1 MALETPTKLKI
12 KPLPP
17 SKLREITVQ
26 FNPTAYSIT
35 KPVTWS
41 QQVSAGTST
50 DISKQIAVQ
59 RNLNAPV
66 LQFGGGGSRILNL
79 ELFFDVTEP
88 VMRQGQTVKIDDV
101 RQLTNEIVKLTRIER
116 DANPQ
121 QPPIC
126 ELSWGNP
133 LDAPEFP
140 FIGVVTNLVQ
150 NFTLF
155 KSDGKPLRARLTVT
169 FTEWID
175 REKDLKQTDPEQTT
189 RLVKRGD
196 TLSSLAAEVYGD
208 PNLWRIIAQANNLDD
223 PRHLKVSNPLI
234 IPKLR

>member
-1 MALETPTKLKI
+1 MVLETPTKLTI

-17 SKLREITVQ
+17 SKLPEITVQ

-41 QQVSAGTST
+41 PQSSTGTSAST
-50 DISKQIAVQ
+50 ASTTQSATQI
-59 RNLNAPV
+59 NLNAPV
-66 LQFGGGGSRILNL
+66 LQFGGGGSRTLVL

-88 VMRQGQTVKIDDV
+88 VEGKPVDDV
-101 RQLTNEIVKLTRIER
+101 RQLTNKIVKLTRIER
-116 DANPQ
+116 DTN

-126 ELSWGNP
+126 TVSWGNP
-133 LDAPEFP
+133 LDPPEFP

>member
-1 MALETPTKLKI
+1 MVLETPTKLKI

-17 SKLREITVQ
+17 SKLPEITVQ

-41 QQVSAGTST
+41 PQSSTGTSAST
-50 DISKQIAVQ
+50 ASTTQSATQI
-59 RNLNAPV
+59 NLNAPV
-66 LQFGGGGSRILNL
+66 LQFGGGGSRTLVL

-88 VMRQGQTVKIDDV
+88 VEGKPVDDV
-101 RQLTNEIVKLTRIER
+101 RQLTNKIVKLTRIER
-116 DANPQ
+116 DTN

-126 ELSWGNP
+126 TVSWGNP
-133 LDAPEFP
+133 LDPPEFP

-175 REKDLKQTDPEQTT
+175 RKKDLIQTDPEQTT

>member
-1 MALETPTKLKI
+1 MVLETPTKLMI

-17 SKLREITVQ
+17 SKLPEITVQ

-41 QQVSAGTST
+41 PQSSTGTSAST
-50 DISKQIAVQ
+50 ASTTQSATQI
-59 RNLNAPV
+59 NLNAPV
-66 LQFGGGGSRILNL
+66 LQFGGGGSRTLVL

-88 VMRQGQTVKIDDV
+88 VEGKPVDDV
-101 RQLTNEIVKLTRIER
+101 RQLTNKIVKLTRIER
-116 DANPQ
+116 DTN

-126 ELSWGNP
+126 TVSWGNP
-133 LDAPEFP
+133 LDPPEFP

>member
-1 MALETPTKLKI
+1 MVLETPTKLKI

-17 SKLREITVQ
+17 SKLPEITVQ
-26 FNPTAYSIT
+26 FNPTAYSMT

-41 QQVSAGTST
+41 PQVSAGTST
-50 DISKQIAVQ
+50 DTSKQTAVQ

-66 LQFGGGGSRILNL
+66 LQFGGGGSRTLVL

-88 VMRQGQTVKIDDV
+88 VIDQGKPVDDV
-101 RQLTNEIVKLTRIER
+101 RQLTNKIVKLTRIER

-126 ELSWGNP
+126 EVSWGNP
-133 LDAPEFP
+133 LDPPEFP
-140 FIGVVTNLVQ
+140 FVGVVTNLAQ

-155 KSDGKPLRARLTVT
+155 KSDGRPLRARLTLT

-196 TLSSLAAEVYGD
+196 TLSSLAAEAYGD
-208 PNLWRIIAQANNLDD
+208 PNLWRIIAQANNLDN
-223 PRHLKVSNPLI
+223 PRHLEVSKSLI

>member
-1 MALETPTKLKI
+1 MVLETPTKLTI

-17 SKLREITVQ
+17 SKLPEITVQ

-41 QQVSAGTST
+41 PQSSTGTSAST
-50 DISKQIAVQ
+50 ASTTQSATQ

-66 LQFGGGGSRILNL
+66 LQFGGGGSRTLVL

-88 VMRQGQTVKIDDV
+88 ITDQGKLDDV
-101 RQLTNEIVKLTRIER
+101 RQLTNKILKLTRIER
-116 DANPQ
+116 DANPR

-126 ELSWGNP
+126 KLSWGNP
-133 LDAPEFP
+133 LDPPEFP

-155 KSDGKPLRARLTVT
+155 KSDGKPLRAKLTVT

-175 REKDLKQTDPEQTT
+175 EKNDLTQTDPEQTT
-189 RLVKRGD
+189 RLVKLGD

>member
-1 MALETPTKLKI
+1 MVLETPTKLKI

-17 SKLREITVQ
+17 SKLPEITVQ

-41 QQVSAGTST
+41 SQVSASTST
-50 DISKQIAVQ
+50 ATKGEQSTVQ

-66 LQFGGGGSRILNL
+66 LQFGGGGSRTLVL

-88 VMRQGQTVKIDDV
+88 VEGKPVDDV
-101 RQLTNEIVKLTRIER
+101 RQLTNKIVKLTRIER
-116 DANPQ
+116 DTN

-126 ELSWGNP
+126 TVSWGNP
-133 LDAPEFP
+133 LDPPEFP

>member
-1 MALETPTKLKI
+1 MVLETPTKLTI

-17 SKLREITVQ
+17 SKLPEITVQ

-41 QQVSAGTST
+41 PQSSTGTSAST
-50 DISKQIAVQ
+50 ASTTQSATQI
-59 RNLNAPV
+59 NLNAPV
-66 LQFGGGGSRILNL
+66 LQFGGGGSRTLAL

-88 VMRQGQTVKIDDV
+88 VEGKPVDDV
-101 RQLTNEIVKLTRIER
+101 RQLTNKIVKLTRIER
-116 DANPQ
+116 DTN

-126 ELSWGNP
+126 TVSWGNP
-133 LDAPEFP
+133 LDPPEFP

>member
-17 SKLREITVQ
+17 SKLPEITVQ

-41 QQVSAGTST
+41 PQSSTGTSAST
-50 DISKQIAVQ
+50 ASTTQSATQI
-59 RNLNAPV
+59 NLNAPV
-66 LQFGGGGSRILNL
+66 LQFGGGGSRTLVL

-88 VMRQGQTVKIDDV
+88 VEGKPVDDV
-101 RQLTNEIVKLTRIER
+101 RQLTNKIVKLTRIER
-116 DANPQ
+116 DTN

-126 ELSWGNP
+126 TVSWGNP
-133 LDAPEFP
+133 LDPPEFP

>member
-1 MALETPTKLKI
+1 MVLETPTKLTI

-17 SKLREITVQ
+17 SKLPEITVQ

-41 QQVSAGTST
+41 SQVSASTST
-50 DISKQIAVQ
+50 ATKGEQSTVQ

-66 LQFGGGGSRILNL
+66 LQFGGGGSRTLVL

-88 VMRQGQTVKIDDV
+88 VEGKPVDDV
-101 RQLTNEIVKLTRIER
+101 RQLTNKIVKLTRIER
-116 DANPQ
+116 DTN

-126 ELSWGNP
+126 TVSWGNP
-133 LDAPEFP
+133 LDPPEFP

>member
-1 MALETPTKLKI
+1 MVLETPTKLKI

-17 SKLREITVQ
+17 SKLPEITVQ

-41 QQVSAGTST
+41 SQVSASTST
-50 DISKQIAVQ
+50 ATKGEQSTVQ

-66 LQFGGGGSRILNL
+66 LQFGGGGSRTLVL

-88 VMRQGQTVKIDDV
+88 VTDKGKPVDDV
-101 RQLTNEIVKLTRIER
+101 RQLTNKIVKLTRIER
-116 DANPQ
+116 DTN

-126 ELSWGNP
+126 TVSWGNP
-133 LDAPEFP
+133 LDPPEFP

-155 KSDGKPLRARLTVT
+155 KSDGKPLRV
-169 FTEWID
+169 
-175 REKDLKQTDPEQTT
+175 
-189 RLVKRGD
+189 G
-196 TLSSLAAEVYGD
+196 
-208 PNLWRIIAQANNLDD
+208 
-223 PRHLKVSNPLI
+223 
-234 IPKLR
+234 

>member
-1 MALETPTKLKI
+1 MVLETPTKLTI

-17 SKLREITVQ
+17 SKLPEITVQ

-41 QQVSAGTST
+41 QSST
-50 DISKQIAVQ
+50 DTSASTASTTQSATQ

-66 LQFGGGGSRILNL
+66 LQFGGGGSRTLVL

-88 VMRQGQTVKIDDV
+88 VEGKPVDDV
-101 RQLTNEIVKLTRIER
+101 RQLTNKIVKLTRIER
-116 DANPQ
+116 DTN

-126 ELSWGNP
+126 TVSWGNP
-133 LDAPEFP
+133 LDPPEFP

>member
-1 MALETPTKLKI
+1 MVLETPTKLKI

-17 SKLREITVQ
+17 SKLPEITVQ

-41 QQVSAGTST
+41 SQSSTGTSAST
-50 DISKQIAVQ
+50 ASTTQSATQI
-59 RNLNAPV
+59 NLNAPV
-66 LQFGGGGSRILNL
+66 LQFGGGGSRTLVL

-88 VMRQGQTVKIDDV
+88 VEGKPVDDV
-101 RQLTNEIVKLTRIER
+101 RQLTNKIVKLTRIER
-116 DANPQ
+116 DTN

-126 ELSWGNP
+126 TVSWGNP
-133 LDAPEFP
+133 LDPPEFP

>member
-1 MALETPTKLKI
+1 MVLETPTKLTI

-17 SKLREITVQ
+17 SKLPEITVQ

-41 QQVSAGTST
+41 PQSSTGTSAST
-50 DISKQIAVQ
+50 ASTTQSATQI
-59 RNLNAPV
+59 NLNAPV
-66 LQFGGGGSRILNL
+66 LQFGGGGSRTLAL

-88 VMRQGQTVKIDDV
+88 VTDEGKPVDDV
-101 RQLTNEIVKLTRIER
+101 RQLTNKIVKLTRIER
-116 DANPQ
+116 DTN

-126 ELSWGNP
+126 TVSWGNP
-133 LDAPEFP
+133 LDPPEFP

>member
-12 KPLPP
+12 KPLSP
-17 SKLREITVQ
+17 SKLPEITVQ
-26 FNPTAYSIT
+26 FNPTTYSIT

-41 QQVSAGTST
+41 QSP
-50 DISKQIAVQ
+50 Q

-66 LQFGGGGSRILNL
+66 SQFDGGGSRTLAL

-88 VMRQGQTVKIDDV
+88 VEGKPVDDV
-101 RQLTNEIVKLTRIER
+101 RQLTNKIVKLTRIER

-133 LDAPEFP
+133 LVPPEFP
-140 FIGVVTNLVQ
+140 FVGVVTNLVQ

-175 REKDLKQTDPEQTT
+175 EKNDLTQTDPEQTT
-189 RLVKRGD
+189 RLVKLGD

>member
-1 MALETPTKLKI
+1 MVLETPTKLTI
-12 KPLPP
+12 KPLS
-17 SKLREITVQ
+17 SKLPEITVQ

-41 QQVSAGTST
+41 QSS
-50 DISKQIAVQ
+50 Q

-66 LQFGGGGSRILNL
+66 LQFGGGGSRTLVL

-88 VMRQGQTVKIDDV
+88 VEGKPVDDV
-101 RQLTNEIVKLTRIER
+101 RQLTNKIVKLTRIER
-116 DANPQ
+116 DTN

-126 ELSWGNP
+126 TVSWGNP
-133 LDAPEFP
+133 LDPPEFP

>member
-1 MALETPTKLKI
+1 MVLETPTKLKI

-17 SKLREITVQ
+17 SKLPEITVQ

-41 QQVSAGTST
+41 PQSSTGTSAST
-50 DISKQIAVQ
+50 ASTTQSATQI
-59 RNLNAPV
+59 NLNAPV
-66 LQFGGGGSRILNL
+66 LQFGGGGSRTLVL

-88 VMRQGQTVKIDDV
+88 VEGKPVDDV
-101 RQLTNEIVKLTRIER
+101 RQLTNKIVKLTRIER
-116 DANPQ
+116 DTN

-126 ELSWGNP
+126 TVSWGNP
-133 LDAPEFP
+133 LDPPEFP

>member
-1 MALETPTKLKI
+1 MVLETPTKLTI

-17 SKLREITVQ
+17 SKLPEITVQ

-41 QQVSAGTST
+41 QSST
-50 DISKQIAVQ
+50 DTSASTASTTQSATQI
-59 RNLNAPV
+59 NLNAPV
-66 LQFGGGGSRILNL
+66 LQFGGGGSRTLVL

-88 VMRQGQTVKIDDV
+88 VEGKPVDDV
-101 RQLTNEIVKLTRIER
+101 RQLTNKIVKLTRIER
-116 DANPQ
+116 DTN

-126 ELSWGNP
+126 TVSWGNP
-133 LDAPEFP
+133 LDPPEFP

>member
-1 MALETPTKLKI
+1 MVLETPTKLKI

-17 SKLREITVQ
+17 SKLPEITVQ

-41 QQVSAGTST
+41 SQVSASTST
-50 DISKQIAVQ
+50 ATKGEQSTVQ

-66 LQFGGGGSRILNL
+66 LQFGGGGSRTLVL

-88 VMRQGQTVKIDDV
+88 VTDKGKPVDDV
-101 RQLTNEIVKLTRIER
+101 RQLTNKIVKLTRIER
-116 DANPQ
+116 DTN

-126 ELSWGNP
+126 TVSWGNP
-133 LDAPEFP
+133 LDPPEFP

-196 TLSSLAAEVYGD
+196 TLSSLFPE
-208 PNLWRIIAQANNLDD
+208 
-223 PRHLKVSNPLI
+223 LI
-234 IPKLR
+234 QCDRGYYRR

>member
-1 MALETPTKLKI
+1 MVLETPTKLKI

-17 SKLREITVQ
+17 SKLPEITVQ

-41 QQVSAGTST
+41 PQSSTGTSAST
-50 DISKQIAVQ
+50 ASTTQSATQI
-59 RNLNAPV
+59 NLNAPV
-66 LQFGGGGSRILNL
+66 LQFGGGGSRTLVL

-88 VMRQGQTVKIDDV
+88 VEGKPVDDV
-101 RQLTNEIVKLTRIER
+101 RQLTNKIVKLTRIER
-116 DANPQ
+116 DTN

-126 ELSWGNP
+126 TVSWGNP
-133 LDAPEFP
+133 LDPPEFP

-189 RLVKRGD
+189 RLLKRGD

>member
-1 MALETPTKLKI
+1 MVLETPTKLKI

-17 SKLREITVQ
+17 SKLPEITVQ

-41 QQVSAGTST
+41 SQVSASTST
-50 DISKQIAVQ
+50 ATKGEQSTVQ

-66 LQFGGGGSRILNL
+66 LQFGGGGSRTLVL

-88 VMRQGQTVKIDDV
+88 VEGKPVDDV
-101 RQLTNEIVKLTRIER
+101 RQLTNKIVKLTRIER
-116 DANPQ
+116 DTN

-126 ELSWGNP
+126 TVSWGNP
-133 LDAPEFP
+133 LDPPEFP

-234 IPKLR
+234 IPKLC

>member
-1 MALETPTKLKI
+1 MVLETPTKLKI

-17 SKLREITVQ
+17 SKLPEITVQ

-41 QQVSAGTST
+41 SQSSTGTSAST
-50 DISKQIAVQ
+50 ASTTQSATQI
-59 RNLNAPV
+59 NLNAPV
-66 LQFGGGGSRILNL
+66 LQFGGGGSRNLVL

-88 VMRQGQTVKIDDV
+88 VEGKPVDDV
-101 RQLTNEIVKLTRIER
+101 RQLTNKIVKLTRIER
-116 DANPQ
+116 DTN

-126 ELSWGNP
+126 TVSWGNP
-133 LDAPEFP
+133 LDPPEFP